1 MQRYIYLILSSS
13 SSLPAKIIK
22 WATHNDLNHSSIS
35 LDDSLNCMFSFGR
48 LKINQPFN
56 AGFVVENKD
65 AGFYAKF
72 TDTKIRLY
80 RLPVDE
86 NTFNMTK
93 DYLMQSVYGKEFLKY
108 NFLGAILSKI
118 NIAVPRVNKY
128 FCSEYIATLMR
139 ECNVRRLKKSANIC
153 HPYDFL
159 EFDDM
164 ELLYTGL
171 LSEYSNE
178 KIMSIAV

>member
-22 WATHNDLNHSSIS
+22 WATQNELNHSSIS
-35 LDDSLNCMFSFGR
+35 LDDSLNCMYSFGR

-65 AGFYAKF
+65 VGFYAKF

-80 RLPVDE
+80 RLKVDE
-86 NTFNMTK
+86 KTFNATK
-93 DYLMQSVYGKEFLKY
+93 DYLMQCVYGKEYLKY
-108 NFLGAILSKI
+108 NFAGAILSKVK
-118 NIAVPRVNKY
+118 IAVPRVNRF
-128 FCSEYIATLMR
+128 FCSEFAAMIIQQCHIR
-139 ECNVRRLKKSANIC
+139 ELKKSAHIC

-159 EFDDM
+159 EFEDM
-164 ELLYTGL
+164 ELLYQGL
-171 LSEYSNE
+171 LRDYSNQN
-178 KIMSIAV
+178 IRAIAI